1 MGIDLSSI
9 NSSISSLINRF
20 STNNQANSSDSA
32 DVKSQI
38 RQYANS
44 IVTNRKNLSN
54 YMESK
59 DNNTFGTL
67 SDDSVQNKLLSA
79 VSKMKSTNGM
89 SSIEKYKYMM
99 EQAQNSDKVDI
110 TEPDAEKLLS
120 KSEKII
126 QKALNQGISVTD
138 TVALSRA
145 LTAKQIAMSRL
156 DMLG

>member
-59 DNNTFGTL
+59 GNNTFGTL
-67 SDDSVQNKLLSA
+67 SDDSVQNKLLSV

>member
-59 DNNTFGTL
+59 DNNTFGTVTN
-67 SDDSVQNKLLSA
+67 DSVQNSLLSA

-156 DMLG
+156 DMIG